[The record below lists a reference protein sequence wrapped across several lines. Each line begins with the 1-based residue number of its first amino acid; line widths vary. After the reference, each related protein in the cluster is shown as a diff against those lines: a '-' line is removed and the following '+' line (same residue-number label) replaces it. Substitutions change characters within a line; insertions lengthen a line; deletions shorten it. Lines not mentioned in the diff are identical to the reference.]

1 MIPFTLSSL
10 NAAHAASPLTFP
22 ATASGPIAQP
32 PSATQEP
39 AAPIA
44 APSKPEPARDPTARL
59 AAALAESE
67 RAARKKAV

>member
-10 NAAHAASPLTFP
+10 NAAHASAPLTFP
-22 ATASGPIAQP
+22 ATASGPIAPP

-44 APSKPEPARDPTARL
+44 APSKPQPARDPTARL

>member
-10 NAAHAASPLTFP
+10 NAAHASAPLTFP
-22 ATASGPIAQP
+22 ATVPIAPP

-39 AAPIA
+39 AAPLA
-44 APSKPEPARDPTARL
+44 VAPKKEPARDPTARL

-67 RAARKKAV
+67 RAARKKKV

>member
-1 MIPFTLSSL
+1 MIPFTLSAL
-10 NAAHAASPLTFP
+10 NAAHAASPIAFP
-22 ATASGPIAQP
+22 ATASGPIAPP

-39 AAPIA
+39 AAPLA
-44 APSKPEPARDPTARL
+44 VAPKKEPARDPTARL